1 MSQVFRELL
10 KKVGSGSHTAKS
22 LSRAEAAEAG
32 RLMLTQAATPA
43 QIGAFLIAHRIK
55 RPTPEELAGLL
66 DAYADLGPCLPSL
79 SSPQPLAVLGCPYD
93 GRSRTAPVTV
103 ITALLLAAAGVP
115 VLLHGGDR
123 MPTKAGLPLID
134 IWRHWQ
140 LPFDHLTLEQV
151 HGLLQATNLGFLYL
165 PRHFPQ
171 AAALVPYR
179 EEIGKRPP
187 LATVELLW
195 CPYAGP
201 AHLISGF
208 VHPPTETVALAA
220 LALRGTPPFTTVKG
234 LEGGVDLPRSRTAII
249 GLGQSDGSWQRLLL
263 HPQDYG
269 FSREDPPLVTESAY
283 LECLTALLQGD
294 RGALYDSAV
303 WNGGF
308 YLWRLGVCDSLEQG
322 FSKARHLIGEGYL
335 LAHLDRLRQAV
346 ATLA

>member
-22 LSRAEAAEAG
+22 LSRAEGAEAG
-32 RLMLTQAATPA
+32 RLLLTQAATPA

-66 DAYADLGPCLPSL
+66 DAYADLGPRLPPL
-79 SSPQPLAVLGCPYD
+79 TSPQPLAVLGCPYD
-93 GRSRTAPVTV
+93 GRTRTAPVTV
-103 ITALLLAAAGVP
+103 ITALLLAVAGVP

-140 LPFDHLTLEQV
+140 LPLDRLSLDQV
-151 HGLLQATNLGFLYL
+151 HGLLQQTNLGFLYL

-195 CPYAGP
+195 CPFAGP

-220 LALRGTPPFTTVKG
+220 LALRGTALVTTVKG

-249 GLGQSDGSWQRLLL
+249 GLRESDGSWQRLLL

-269 FSREDPPLVTESAY
+269 FSREDPP
-283 LECLTALLQGD
+283 
-294 RGALYDSAV
+294 
-303 WNGGF
+303 W
-308 YLWRLGVCDSLEQG
+308 
-322 FSKARHLIGEGYL
+322 
-335 LAHLDRLRQAV
+335 
-346 ATLA
+346 

>member
-22 LSRAEAAEAG
+22 LSRSEAATAG
-32 RLMLTQAATPA
+32 RLLLTQAATPA

-66 DAYADLGPCLPSL
+66 DAYADLGPCLPAL
-79 SSPQPLAVLGCPYD
+79 PNRQPLAVLGCPYD

-103 ITALLLAAAGVP
+103 ITALLLAVAGVP

-134 IWRHWQ
+134 IWRYWQ
-140 LPFDHLTLEQV
+140 LPLDRLSLDQV
-151 HGLLQATNLGFLYL
+151 DRLLQQTNLGFLYL

-201 AHLISGF
+201 AHLMSGF

-220 LALRGTPPFTTVKG
+220 LAQRGTALVTTVKG

-249 GLGQSDGSWQRLLL
+249 GLRESDGSWQRLLL
-263 HPQDYG
+263 YPQNYG
-269 FSREDPPLVTESAY
+269 FSREDPPLMTESAY
-283 LECLTALLQGD
+283 LKSLTALLQGD
-294 RGALYDSAV
+294 RCPLYESAV

-308 YLWRLGVCDSLEQG
+308 YLWRLGGCDSLEQG
-322 FSKARHLIGEGYL
+322 FSKARSLISEGHL

-346 ATLA
+346 ASLT